1 MLNSKKN
8 FYVIVPSYNDGDLVE
23 IFLNKVE
30 KDNFFKN
37 EKIIF
42 YIIDDG
48 SYKKF
53 SKKIFKKENIKLI
66 TNKYNIGPHLSILQ
80 AIKRF
85 KLSPCIFYWADQELP
100 IKDLKKIIRLY
111 RKVRGPIVIK
121 RRLSQSSF
129 RFKISSFIWKIY
141 SIINN
146 VKFENISTMV
156 VDNFFLEKL
165 TSKNFKMSRRSN
177 FFDLFVLSYKR
188 YHYDEFE
195 FIPEYKK
202 DRVSRWTFKKNLD
215 LLFTLIF
222 LNQNVKIFFLIFVL
236 LFILINFFL
245 F

>member
-1 MLNSKKN
+1 MAESKKN
-8 FYVIVPSYNDGDLVE
+8 FYVIIPSYNDGDLVE
-23 IFLNKVE
+23 IFLNKIQ

-48 SYKKF
+48 SIKRF
-53 SKKIFKKENIKLI
+53 SKKIFKKKDIKLI
-66 TNKYNIGPHLSILQ
+66 TNKHNIGTHLSILQ

-85 KLSPCIFYWADQELP
+85 KLYPCIFYWADQELP

-121 RRLSQSSF
+121 RKLSQSSF
-129 RFKISSFIWKIY
+129 RLKISSFIWKIY
-141 SIINN
+141 SIIND

-156 VDNFFLEKL
+156 VDNFFLKKL
-165 TSKNFKMSRRSN
+165 MSKNFRMSRRSN
-177 FFDLFVLSYKR
+177 IFDLFVLSYKR
-188 YHYDEFE
+188 YNYNEFE
-195 FIPEYKK
+195 FIPEFKR
-202 DRVSRWTFKKNLD
+202 DRVSRWTLKKNLD

-222 LNQNVKIFFLIFVL
+222 LNQNVKFFFLIFVL